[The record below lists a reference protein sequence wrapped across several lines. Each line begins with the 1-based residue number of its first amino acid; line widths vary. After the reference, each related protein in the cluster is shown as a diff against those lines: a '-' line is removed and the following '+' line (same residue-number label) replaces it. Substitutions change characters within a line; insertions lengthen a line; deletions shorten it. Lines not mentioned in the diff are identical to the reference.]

1 MQLKSI
7 LTAAAAGATLLLTLA
22 AAPPAAAQA
31 KEQFFPVLPYRTGA
45 YAPNGVPWANGYVDY
60 LKLINARDGG
70 INGVKITFEECDT
83 GYATDRGVECYE
95 RLKGKATGEIF
106 QPLSTGI
113 TFALTSKAPADKNV
127 LITSGYGLSESS
139 DGLVFKWNFPMLG
152 TYWSGADIIMQH
164 ITKKE
169 GGSLKGKK
177 IALVYHDS
185 PYGKEPIPL
194 LQQRAKLQGYD
205 LTLLPVAAPGVEQKA
220 TWLQIRQLRPDY
232 VLLWGWGVMNSAAI
246 KEAVATGYP
255 RERMYGV
262 WWSAGEPDV
271 KDVGDAAKGYN
282 GLVVFGNQ
290 GRVIDDIKKYVHGKG
305 QGTGPIEEVGQTLYM
320 RGMTSAVLAVEAV
333 RRAQERYGKGKVM
346 DGEQIRWGAE
356 NLALDDKKLA
366 ALGLA
371 GIMKPLSTSC
381 SDHEG
386 SRSAR
391 IHTWD
396 GKAWK
401 LTSDWYTA
409 DEAIIK
415 PMVKAAA
422 KKYAADKNVTPRTP
436 DDCQS

>member
-1 MQLKSI
+1 MKLRSF
-7 LTAAAAGATLLLTLA
+7 LLAAAAGTTLLSTLL
-22 AAPPAAAQA
+22 PLPASAQA

-70 INGVKITFEECDT
+70 VNGVKIAFEECDT
-83 GYATDRGVECYE
+83 GYSTDRGVECYE
-95 RLKGKATGEIF
+95 RLKGKASGEIF

-113 TFALTSKAPADKNV
+113 TFALTTKAPADKNV

-139 DGLVFKWNFPMLG
+139 DGTVFKWNFPMLG

-169 GGSLKGKK
+169 GGNLKGKK

-194 LQQRAKLQGYD
+194 LQERAKLQGYE

-232 VLLWGWGVMNSAAI
+232 VLLWGWGVMNSASI

-282 GLVVFGNQ
+282 GLVVFGTE
-290 GRVIDDIKKYVHGKG
+290 GKALDDIRKLVHGKG

-320 RGMTSAVLAVEAV
+320 RGMTSAVLAVESM
-333 RRAQERYGKGKVM
+333 RRAQERFGKGKVM
-346 DGEQIRWGAE
+346 TGEQLRWGAE
-356 NLALDDKKLA
+356 NLSLDDKKLA
-366 ALGLA
+366 ALGLT

-396 GKAWK
+396 GKAWQ

-436 DDCQS
+436 EDCQS

>member
-1 MQLKSI
+1 MKLKSF
-7 LTAAAAGATLLLTLA
+7 LLAAAAGTTLLSTLL
-22 AAPPAAAQA
+22 PLPASAQA

-70 INGVKITFEECDT
+70 VNGVKIAFEECDT
-83 GYATDRGVECYE
+83 GYSTDRGVECYE
-95 RLKGKATGEIF
+95 RLKGKASGEIF

-113 TFALTSKAPADKNV
+113 TFALTTKAPADKNV

-139 DGLVFKWNFPMLG
+139 DGTVFKWNFPMLG

-169 GGSLKGKK
+169 GGNLKGKK

-194 LQQRAKLQGYD
+194 LQERAKLQGYE

-232 VLLWGWGVMNSAAI
+232 VLLWGWGVMNSASI

-282 GLVVFGNQ
+282 GLVVFGTE
-290 GRVIDDIKKYVHGKG
+290 GKALDDIRKLVHGKG

-320 RGMTSAVLAVEAV
+320 RGMTSAVLAVESM
-333 RRAQERYGKGKVM
+333 RRAQERFGKGKVM
-346 DGEQIRWGAE
+346 TGEQLRWGAE
-356 NLALDDKKLA
+356 NLSLDDKKLA

>member
-1 MQLKSI
+1 MKLRSF
-7 LTAAAAGATLLLTLA
+7 LLAAAAGTTLLSTLL
-22 AAPPAAAQA
+22 PLPASAQA

-70 INGVKITFEECDT
+70 VNGVKIAFEECDT
-83 GYATDRGVECYE
+83 GYSTDRGVECYE
-95 RLKGKATGEIF
+95 RLKGKASGEIF

-113 TFALTSKAPADKNV
+113 TFALTTKAPADKNV

-139 DGLVFKWNFPMLG
+139 DGTVFKWNFPMLG
-152 TYWSGADIIMQH
+152 TYWTGADIIMQH

-169 GGSLKGKK
+169 GGNLKGKK

-194 LQQRAKLQGYD
+194 LQERAKLQGYE

-232 VLLWGWGVMNSAAI
+232 VLLWGWGVMNSASI

-282 GLVVFGNQ
+282 GLVVFGTE
-290 GRVIDDIKKYVHGKG
+290 GKALDDIRKLVHGKG

-320 RGMTSAVLAVEAV
+320 RGMTSAVLAVESM
-333 RRAQERYGKGKVM
+333 RRAQERFGKGKVM
-346 DGEQIRWGAE
+346 TGEQLRWGAE
-356 NLALDDKKLA
+356 NLSLDDKKLA